1 MVLLDKLNPLGGV
14 CCYRLVFVRSV
25 EVISARGRPALTA
38 AAASTQQKA
47 TAAVKS
53 TSPFRNSSSS
63 NPATSNR
70 KQQVPGLSKSSTGS
84 EQTTHSVEIPDREI
98 TPANDELT
106 PAANKKTARD
116 QQAANTSSSPRS
128 AEQPAAETAAA
139 GDAPS
144 QQQQSYAAAAA
155 AGTPAAAQVTAQAAA
170 PTSDLAVTAAPV
182 NEVAVAA
189 AVAPCLL
196 WLEPPPGTTELPT
209 CPVCLERLDEHI
221 SGIVTTVSWTVI
233 HPLLT
238 WS

>member
-25 EVISARGRPALTA
+25 EVISARGRPTLTA
-38 AAASTQQKA
+38 AAVATQQKA

-53 TSPFRNSSSS
+53 TSPFRNNSSS

-70 KQQVPGLSKSSTGS
+70 KQPVPGLSKSSTGS
-84 EQTTHSVEIPDREI
+84 EQTTHSVEVPDREI

-106 PAANKKTARD
+106 SAANKKTARD
-116 QQAANTSSSPRS
+116 QQAANTSSRS

-155 AGTPAAAQVTAQAAA
+155 AGTPAAAAQVTAQAAA

-233 HPLLT
+233 HPLLM